1 MSGLT
6 QQLARFVAQPGFDAA
21 SSEAFAI
28 AKTGIADTTATL
40 FAGCCEPVV
49 GLLLKHYAGLAGVSG
64 AGAAPVP
71 FAKLS
76 LPSAQAACVNGTAA
90 HALDYDDVA
99 LSGHPSTVITPAILA
114 EGHVLGASG
123 AEVLRA
129 YVVGYEVWAELF
141 SRESG
146 QYHLKG
152 WHPTGVFGTI
162 AAAAAVAHLHKL
174 PAELCARAL
183 SLSASMASGL
193 VSNFGT
199 MTKPL
204 HAGRAAA
211 AGIEAVQLAKLGL
224 TAAPDV
230 FEHRAG
236 FLHAISLEGK
246 VDLQTPATH
255 LGKRLRILDSGLSIK
270 RYPMCYSAHR
280 SIDAVLDIVTRENL
294 QADQVRK
301 VSESIGRA
309 QSSMLRNHRPE
320 TGLEAKFSLEFAVA
334 AALTERRVGLAEL
347 TDGFVA
353 RPKVREQFEQVAIT
367 TADTQCPLDPAFA
380 YADQV
385 VIETNDGRWFDSGE
399 VRFARGHAKLPLS
412 LAQLREKFVDCIAIG
427 SSTSG
432 IDQAA
437 GVALYERFAGLERQ
451 GNVRNL
457 F

>member
-1 MSGLT
+1 MTGLT
-6 QQLARFVAQPGFDAA
+6 LQLAQFAVNPGLDAN
-21 SSEAFAI
+21 SSDAFTV
-28 AKTGIADTTATL
+28 AKTGIADTTATM
-40 FAGCCEPVV
+40 FAGCTEPVV
-49 GLLLKHYAGLAGVSG
+49 GILLKHYAHLAGGSG
-64 AGAAPVP
+64 SSAAPVP
-71 FAKLS
+71 FKKIM

-99 LSGHPSTVITPAILA
+99 LAGHPSTVITPAILA
-114 EGHVLGASG
+114 EGHVLGSSG
-123 AEVLRA
+123 ADLLRA
-129 YVVGYEVWAELF
+129 YIVGYEVWAELY
-141 SRESG
+141 SRDSG

-174 PAELCARAL
+174 PVDLCVRAL
-183 SLSASMASGL
+183 SLAGSMAGGL

-224 TAAPDV
+224 TSAPDV

-236 FLHAISLEGK
+236 FLHAISPEGK
-246 VDLQTPATH
+246 ADLQTPARD

-280 SIDAVLDIVTRENL
+280 SIDAVLDIVNRENL

-301 VSESIGRA
+301 VAVTLGRA
-309 QSSMLRNHRPE
+309 QDSMLRNHRPE

-334 AALTERRVGLAEL
+334 AALTARRVGLNEL
-347 TDGFVA
+347 TDAFVA
-353 RPKVREQFEQVAIT
+353 QPKVREQFAKVAIT
-367 TADTQCPLDPAFA
+367 VVDTHCPIDPSFA

-385 VIETNDGRWFDSGE
+385 VIETNDGRSFDSGE

-412 LAQLREKFVDCIAIG
+412 LAQLREKFVDCVALG
-427 SSTSG
+427 RTTSG
-432 IDQAA
+432 MDEAT
-437 GVALYERFAGLERQ
+437 GVALYEKLAALERQ
-451 GNVRNL
+451 GNVREL

>member
-1 MSGLT
+1 MNGLT
-6 QQLARFVAQPGFDAA
+6 QQLAQFVAHPGFDAA
-21 SSEAFAI
+21 GSAAFTI
-28 AKTGIADTTATL
+28 AKTGITDTTATM
-40 FAGCCEPVV
+40 FAGCAEPVV
-49 GLLLKHYAGLAGVSG
+49 DILLKHYAHLAGVNHQ
-64 AGAAPVP
+64 AAPVP
-71 FAKLS
+71 FKKLS

-114 EGHVLGASG
+114 AGHVLGASG
-123 AEVLRA
+123 ADVLRA

-174 PAELCARAL
+174 PVDLCARVL

-199 MTKPL
+199 MTKPF

-211 AGIEAVQLAKLGL
+211 AGIEAVHLAKLGL
-224 TAAPDV
+224 TSSPDV

-236 FLHAISLEGK
+236 FLYAISLEGK
-246 VDLQTPATH
+246 VDLQSPADQ

-301 VSESIGRA
+301 VSVSMSRA
-309 QSSMLRNHRPE
+309 QESMLRNHRPD

-334 AALTERRVGLAEL
+334 SALTERRVGLAEL
-347 TDGFVA
+347 SDGFVA
-353 RPKVREQFEQVAIT
+353 RPKVREQFEKVAISIVNS
-367 TADTQCPLDPAFA
+367 QCPLDPAFA

-385 VIETNDGRWFDSGE
+385 VIETTDGRSFDSGE

-412 LAQLREKFVDCIAIG
+412 LEQLREKFVDCVALG
-427 SSTSG
+427 RTTSG
-432 IDQAA
+432 MDEAA
-437 GVALYERFAGLERQ
+437 GSALYEKLAALERQ
-451 GNVRNL
+451 ASVRTL